1 MPPKEMILNCTPLR
15 MNKLA
20 EYGEHVPIKIRGGG
34 RECHAVMLNPA
45 HMQGG
50 TLTLAGAG
58 YNDPTGQRARAALM
72 GGPSMADSL
81 RGGKMGQGT
90 WKKIEKGSKVAAA
103 VGAPLALAAG
113 PAGVPVSAAL
123 GTYAAAPTISGAGK
137 KAKKTKKTVDMAA
150 QIAAILAASQ
160 GYDKEAAAIS
170 GVGSVIGSGKKGQK
184 RKKAASKT
192 ADVAAIL
199 ARYQGM
205 DSEADLINALGQ
217 IAGSGMYGGALGITG
232 NTPLPDFD
240 EGPTHPMRRTN
251 YAVGS
256 GKKSPGVAA
265 MTPPI
270 KRPRFAV
277 KG

>member
-1 MPPKEMILNCTPLR
+1 MPPKEVIMSMTPMR
-15 MNKLA
+15 MNKLT

-45 HMQGG
+45 HMHGG
-50 TLTLAGAG
+50 TLSLAGGG

-72 GGPSMADSL
+72 GGPSVAESM

-90 WKKIEKGSKVAAA
+90 LKKIEKGSKVAAA

-113 PAGVPVSAAL
+113 PVGVPIAASL
-123 GTYAAAPTISGAGK
+123 GAYAAAPAVGSGK
-137 KAKKTKKTVDMAA
+137 KAKKTKKTLDMAA
-150 QIAAILAASQ
+150 QIAAVLAASQ

-205 DSEADLINALGQ
+205 DTEADLINALGQ
-217 IAGSGMYGGALGITG
+217 IAGSGMCGGALGLTG
-232 NTPLPDFD
+232 NAPMPDFD

-251 YAVGS
+251 YAVGA

-265 MTPPI
+265 MTPTI